1 MIAVVTPFA
10 PQLFV
15 VLRPINESDDEEPP
29 EESGHAEAGDEGE
42 VAGDDVE
49 AEAAAPL
56 ASTPN
61 RQNKRAAAAEV
72 RE

>member
-1 MIAVVTPFA
+1 M
-10 PQLFV
+10 LH
-15 VLRPINESDDEEPP
+15 PINESDDEEAP
-29 EESGHAEAGDEGE
+29 EEAGQAEAVDEGE
-42 VAGDDVE
+42 VAEDEAE

-56 ASTPN
+56 SSSPN